1 VAAIYQILKRTRFP
15 NGSPEKLINKSPA
28 TSTNE
33 RITHQKKPAGRSTS
47 KESAKKVGNS
57 VGRGKRKQ
65 IKDHEGNHH
74 DLFTFECLS
83 RQTLDPHL
91 WFDWRPPHTFLE
103 YFIGYVQLRKQIYM
117 TLNWK
122 VLTCHSVPF
131 RFLNAPKKT
140 LWTPQTLLKDW
151 WKFAAEQF
159 WLSHFLTIKWTAQRK
174 NSRQDKWLEFLFYV
188 HYIYTHVPMYLTM
201 CICGKLLLWVNAY
214 NE

>member
-1 VAAIYQILKRTRFP
+1 LIAPI
-15 NGSPEKLINKSPA
+15 NGV
-28 TSTNE
+28 
-33 RITHQKKPAGRSTS
+33 Q
-47 KESAKKVGNS
+47 KESAKKEGYS

-91 WFDWRPPHTFLE
+91 WFESRPPHTFLE

-131 RFLNAPKKT
+131 RFLNAPKKKHFG
-140 LWTPQTLLKDW
+140 PLKHY
-151 WKFAAEQF
+151 WKIDESSPPSSFG
-159 WLSHFLTIKWTAQRK
+159 FLI
-174 NSRQDKWLEFLFYV
+174 F
-188 HYIYTHVPMYLTM
+188 
-201 CICGKLLLWVNAY
+201 
-214 NE
+214 